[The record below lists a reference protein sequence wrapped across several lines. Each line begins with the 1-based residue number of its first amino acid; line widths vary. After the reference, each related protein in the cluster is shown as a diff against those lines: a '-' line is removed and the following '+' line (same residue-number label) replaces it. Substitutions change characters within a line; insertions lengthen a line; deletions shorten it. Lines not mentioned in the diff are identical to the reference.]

1 MVPQILDVTLRDGG
15 YVNGWNFS
23 TSDAIKIVSTL
34 TKAGVPRI
42 EVGYYR
48 PRLVSKGS
56 EFPGPMCC
64 CSEYL
69 KAVSEVR
76 SKSSLTVMVHLVDI
90 CEDDYKFLADHGIS
104 FVRFVIPTQTI
115 PPIEAQINAA
125 HKAGLG
131 CSINLIRLSER
142 SPEQVISCARRAEAM
157 GADWLYTADSNGS
170 MFPDQVSMIF
180 QELARDIRIPLGF
193 HAHDS
198 LRLAFANSLAA
209 VRMGSNMLDSS
220 LGGMGKG
227 AGNLVTELI
236 TSYFKRN
243 YDAQFDVAPLTE
255 ISCETLRPWI
265 SSDHY
270 TRCESV
276 LSALLDLNADD
287 LKNVTRTAE
296 ASQKPLLFE
305 LEEQLN
311 TFVRNGKNKPKDTYR
326 FKTFASPPKAAV

>member
-1 MVPQILDVTLRDGG
+1 MIPQVLDVTLRDGG
-15 YVNGWNFS
+15 YVNGWDFS
-23 TSDAIKIVSTL
+23 TSDAIRIVSTL

-48 PRLVSKGS
+48 PRLTARASGL
-56 EFPGPMCC
+56 PGPMCC
-64 CSEYL
+64 CSDYL
-69 KAVSEVR
+69 KALSKVR
-76 SKSSLTVMVHLVDI
+76 SKSSLTVMAHLSDI
-90 CEDDYKFLADHGIS
+90 GEDDYKFLTDHGIS

-115 PPIEAQINAA
+115 PPIEAHINAA

-142 SPEQVISCARRAEAM
+142 SLELIISSARRAEAM

-170 MFPDQVSMIF
+170 MFPEQVALIF
-180 QELARDIRIPLGF
+180 QELVREVRIPIGF

-209 VRMGSNMLDSS
+209 LKMGGHMLDSS

-243 YDAQFDVAPLTE
+243 YNAQFDVAQLTA
-255 ISCETLRPWI
+255 ITCETLSAWI
-265 SSDHY
+265 SSDHHA
-270 TRCESV
+270 RCENA

-287 LKNVTRTAE
+287 LKNVIHTAE
-296 ASQKPLLFE
+296 TTRRPLLLE
-305 LEEQLN
+305 LEQQLN
-311 TFVRNGKNKPKDTYR
+311 ELVRHGEKKRKEAYQLKAP
-326 FKTFASPPKAAV
+326 ALPPNAAL